1 MSWPNHASGAIK
13 LKPDKSQQQK
23 FSIKKRLGSFRFAFN
38 GLRHAL
44 LHEHNFR
51 IHLLAGVLVVIAGFY
66 FRITKTEWI
75 ALIFAIGFVLVTEL
89 LNTTIEL
96 IADFI
101 SPGENKIIG
110 RIKDIAAGAVLI
122 AVLAAV
128 AVGLIILLPYLCAL
142 LRL

>member
-1 MSWPNHASGAIK
+1 MK
-13 LKPDKSQQQK
+13 VKPDKSLPQK
-23 FSIKKRLGSFRFAFN
+23 FSVRKRFASFRYAWK

-51 IHLLAGVLVVIAGFY
+51 IHLLAAVLVVIAGFY
-66 FRITKTEWI
+66 FQITKMEWI

-89 LNTTIEL
+89 LNTAIEL
-96 IADFI
+96 FADFI
-101 SPGENKIIG
+101 SPNENEMIG

-128 AVGLIILLPYLCAL
+128 AAGTIILLPYVCAL